1 MHSDKHLIT
10 NTHERIM
17 IINEGDFNYEL
28 MIFIFFKYQH
38 AINPHLVIHRS
49 QWTTEISPVAFDNE

>member
-1 MHSDKHLIT
+1 
-10 NTHERIM
+10 M
-17 IINEGDFNYEL
+17 IVNEGDFNYEL